1 VAISGG
7 IPVTGDAPIRVEN
20 LTLEYRVPR
29 HSASSLKETLVRI
42 ARRGI
47 AYDLLRAVDGV
58 SFQVDQGEVLGI
70 VGPNGAGKSTLMKV
84 IARVLPPTKG
94 RVRVRG
100 RVSPMIELGAGFN
113 AEQTGR
119 ENVIL
124 YGTLL
129 GREARYMKTRCAAI
143 AEWAGLTDYLDVPVR
158 AYSSG
163 MMARL
168 AFSVA
173 VDVEPSVLLIDEILS
188 VGDGSFQV
196 KSGERMAELI
206 GGGTSVV
213 LVSHQLPQIVE
224 RCDRVLWLDHGV
236 QRALGP
242 PRQVVTA
249 YAEAEGV
256 PLELPEKKTR
266 SLGTDPHGQA
276 T

>member
-1 VAISGG
+1 MSQD
-7 IPVTGDAPIRVEN
+7 PPIRVED
-20 LTLEYRVPR
+20 LVLEYRVPR
-29 HSASSLKETLVRI
+29 HRASSLKETLVRI

-47 AYDLLRAVDGV
+47 QYDILRAVDDV
-58 SFQVDQGEVLGI
+58 SFSVGAGEVLGI

-84 IARVLPPTKG
+84 LARVLPPTSG

-129 GREARYMKTRCAAI
+129 GRDASYMKSRCAAI
-143 AEWAGLTDYLDVPVR
+143 AEWAGLSDYLDVPIR

-163 MMARL
+163 MVARL

-188 VGDGSFQV
+188 VGDAAFQL
-196 KSGERMAELI
+196 KSGQRMAELI
-206 GGGTSVV
+206 GGGTAVV
-213 LVSHQLPQIVE
+213 LVSHQLQQVMS
-224 RCDRVLWLDHGV
+224 RCDRVMWLDHGV
-236 QRALGP
+236 VKALGP
-242 PRQVVTA
+242 PREVVAA
-249 YAEAEGV
+249 YAEAQGV
-256 PLELPEKKTR
+256 PMDPEEDNPVPNQ
-266 SLGTDPHGQA
+266 LGT
-276 T
+276 

>member
-1 VAISGG
+1 VSHE
-7 IPVTGDAPIRVEN
+7 PPIRVED
-20 LTLEYRVPR
+20 LTLEYRVPHHR
-29 HSASSLKETLVRI
+29 SNSLKEAMVRI

-58 SFQVDQGEVLGI
+58 SFHVDQGEVMGI

-84 IARVLPPTKG
+84 IARVLPPTSG

-129 GREARYMKTRCAAI
+129 GRDANHMRSRCAAI
-143 AEWAGLTDYLDVPVR
+143 AEWAGLTDYLDVPIR

-163 MMARL
+163 MVARL

-173 VDVEPSVLLIDEILS
+173 VDVEPSVLLIDEILA
-188 VGDGSFQV
+188 VGDASFQM
-196 KSGERMAELI
+196 KSSERMTELI
-206 GGGTSVV
+206 GAGASVV
-213 LVSHQLPQIVE
+213 LVSHQLQQIVD
-224 RCDRVLWLDHGV
+224 RCDRVMWLEHGV
-236 QRALGP
+236 LKALGP
-242 PRQVVTA
+242 PQEVVAA
-249 YAEAEGV
+249 YAEAVGV
-256 PLELPEKKTR
+256 PWDSHDKEASLPET
-266 SLGTDPHGQA
+266 GPMPGPPDA
-276 T
+276 